1 MSERRKVFGARVS
14 VLGGPERLPDGVPDL
29 MLFVGVRRI
38 GYRIARLILH
48 CYLGNLIAP
57 RPVLLIAKAGMIGIE
72 LDDRIAISS
81 GFIRVDRNHAGVNV
95 IGEK

>member
-1 MSERRKVFGARVS
+1 
-14 VLGGPERLPDGVPDL
+14 LGD
-29 MLFVGVRRI
+29 
-38 GYRIARLILH
+38 
-48 CYLGNLIAP
+48 LIAP

-72 LDDRIAISS
+72 LHNCIAISS